1 MSDYVYPVLV
11 AVAVLGTL
19 VVRVYYFVRAAS
31 IGATGSVL
39 AKIGGSFALYMLVFV
54 VSFLFAVGLCA
65 AGCPRELNF
74 LLTLFYYG
82 LSLFSVF
89 SLRNFYRRLIND
101 STPSNTS

>member
-1 MSDYVYPVLV
+1 MSHYVYPILI

-19 VVRVYYFVRAAS
+19 VVHLYYFVRAAS
-31 IGATGSVL
+31 TGGTGSVL
-39 AKIGGSFALYMLVFV
+39 AKIGGSFALYMLVIV
-54 VSFLFAVGLCA
+54 ISFLFAVGLCA
-65 AGCPRELNF
+65 ASCPSELNF

-89 SLRNFYRRLIND
+89 SLRNSYRRLIND